1 MEGGDPSVV
10 AAIAARPPRAA
21 DPWTLAEFYQ
31 LPEPPAEPARL
42 PGWLAQVRRAGY
54 CAHPVRLAGR
64 VDQGDIATGE
74 VRQVFA
80 TDAEPGGVLLKACG
94 NRRASVCPACAETYR
109 RDAWQLIAAGLR
121 GGKGTPETIGEHP
134 RLFVTFTAPSFGAVH
149 TQRRNRRGEL
159 LPCRPRDL
167 DKRCAHGRKVGCWK
181 RHGDG
186 ERCLG
191 EPVCPGCFDYQAQV
205 LWNALAPELW
215 RRTTEYVKR
224 SLAHLSGISRRGLD
238 RVVRVSFCK
247 VAEYQARGAVHFHAV
262 IRLDAASLED
272 DSGTPAPPPPWFT
285 AELLAEAVKL
295 AAARVAV
302 PVPELVEDQAVTL
315 VVRWGRQLD
324 VRPIAQAGPGEL
336 SAEAVAGY
344 VAKYATK
351 STESLGAALNRR
363 ITDAVELDALPVRP
377 HVAKLVRTAWELG
390 GNPCLKAL
398 RLRRW
403 AHQLGFGG
411 HWSTKRRRYSTTF
424 TALRRA
430 RIAHT
435 LARRHGTTQ
444 PLDLWGRAASE
455 EASVVLSAWEYRGRG
470 YRIPQ
475 GARLAVASAVRA
487 RARTA

>member
-1 MEGGDPSVV
+1 VDAGGV
-10 AAIAARPPRAA
+10 
-21 DPWTLAEFYQ
+21 
-31 LPEPPAEPARL
+31 LPEPPQDLARL
-42 PGWLAQVRRAGY
+42 PAWLAEIRRAGY
-54 CAHPVRLAGR
+54 CSHPVRLAGR
-64 VDQGDIATGE
+64 IDQADVQTGE
-74 VRQVFA
+74 LREVYA
-80 TDAEPGGVLLKACG
+80 TDREPGGVLLKACG

-109 RDAWQLIAAGLR
+109 RDAWQLIAAGLK
-121 GGKGTPETIGEHP
+121 GGKGTPETVASHP

-149 TQRRNRRGEL
+149 AQRHNRRGEL
-159 LPCRPRDL
+159 LPCRPRDFS
-167 DKRCAHGRKVGCWK
+167 KRCAHGRPVGCWK

-205 LWNALAPELW
+205 IWNALAPELW
-215 RRTTEYVKR
+215 RRTTEYTKR
-224 SLAHLSGISRRGLD
+224 ALAQLAGISRRGLD

-262 IRLDAASLED
+262 IRLDAAPHED
-272 DSGTPAPPPPWFT
+272 DTSTPAPPPPWFT
-285 AELLAEAVKL
+285 ADLLARAVEL
-295 AAARVAV
+295 AAERVAV
-302 PVPELVEDQAVTL
+302 PVPELDEDQAVRL
-315 VVRWGRQLD
+315 VVRWGAQLD
-324 VRPIAQAGPGEL
+324 IRVIAATGPGEL
-336 SAEAVAGY
+336 SAEAVAAY

-363 ITDAVELDALPVRP
+363 INDQLELDALPVRP
-377 HVAKLVRTAWELG
+377 HVARLVRACWELG
-390 GNPCLKAL
+390 GNPRLDRL
-398 RLRRW
+398 HLRRW

-411 HWSTKRRRYSTTF
+411 HWSTKSRRYSTTF

-430 RIAHT
+430 RIAGV

-444 PLDLWGRAASE
+444 PLDAWDRPASE
-455 EASVVLSAWEYRGRG
+455 EATVALSTWSYHGRG

>member
-1 MEGGDPSVV
+1 VPAAV
-10 AAIAARPPRAA
+10 AVRPVRAA
-21 DPWTLAEFYQ
+21 DPWSLAEYYQ

-42 PGWLAQVRRAGY
+42 PGWLAQVRRANY

-64 VDQGDIATGE
+64 IDQADVQTGE
-74 VRQVFA
+74 VREAYA
-80 TDAEPGGVLLKACG
+80 TDREPGGVLLKACG

-109 RDAWQLIAAGLR
+109 RDAWQLISSGLR
-121 GGKGTPETIGEHP
+121 GGKGLTASVTAHP
-134 RLFVTFTAPSFGAVH
+134 RLFVTLTAPSFGPVH
-149 TQRRNRRGEL
+149 TQRHNRRGEL

-191 EPVCPGCFDYQAQV
+191 EPICSDCFDYQAQV

-224 SLAHLSGISRRGLD
+224 ALAQLTGISRRGLD

-262 IRLDAASLED
+262 IRLDAAPLED
-272 DSGTPAPPPPWFT
+272 DAGTPAPPAPWFT
-285 AELLAEAVKL
+285 VDLLAEAVRL
-295 AAARVAV
+295 AAGRVAV

-315 VVRWGRQLD
+315 VMRWGAQLD
-324 VRPIAQAGPGEL
+324 IRPIAQAGSGAL
-336 SAEAVAGY
+336 SAEAVAAY

-377 HVAKLVRTAWELG
+377 HVARLVRTAWELG
-390 GNPCLKAL
+390 GNPRLKRL
-398 RLRRW
+398 RLRQW

-411 HWSTKRRRYSTTF
+411 HWSSKSRRYSTTF

-430 RIAHT
+430 RIAHA
-435 LARRHGTTQ
+435 LVRRHGTV

-455 EASVVLSAWEYRGRG
+455 EATVTLATWAYRGRG